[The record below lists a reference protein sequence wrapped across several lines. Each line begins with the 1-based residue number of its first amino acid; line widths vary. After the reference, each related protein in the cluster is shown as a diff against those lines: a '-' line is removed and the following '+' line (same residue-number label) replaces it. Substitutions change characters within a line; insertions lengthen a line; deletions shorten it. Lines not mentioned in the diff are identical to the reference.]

1 MITDLGLNDW
11 SDLKVLYSGVW
22 QRLCW
27 RAIVHN
33 SCKVHACKKDF
44 CKKDCCRLFFVVSL
58 TGGGGGG
65 GGWWD
70 RWEGEGGGRCWRGER
85 VVGGYFQCQ
94 GFVKDGAC
102 VVVVVGWKYVL
113 GEGGLHT
120 HTTLHHTCLPAF
132 MLTSLDSKCLFL
144 AFKYSRRRRRYKHSL
159 SQYDNYHNC
168 SCK

>member
-58 TGGGGGG
+58 TGGEGEEKGGGTDG
-65 GGWWD
+65 KGKAVED
-70 RWEGEGGGRCWRGER
+70 VEGGSG
-85 VVGGYFQCQ
+85 
-94 GFVKDGAC
+94 
-102 VVVVVGWKYVL
+102 
-113 GEGGLHT
+113 
-120 HTTLHHTCLPAF
+120 
-132 MLTSLDSKCLFL
+132 
-144 AFKYSRRRRRYKHSL
+144 
-159 SQYDNYHNC
+159 
-168 SCK
+168 